1 MILKMSI
8 RWRMDISQG
17 KKSPEP
23 KLGRQDW
30 INTGLMVLAEGG
42 VEAIRI
48 EPMAKRMKMTK
59 GSFYWHFKNRND
71 LLDAIL
77 AEWVEL
83 DTNGIIEQVNQIDA
97 DPHTKLLYLL
107 ELAYADN
114 DVMPGLADGSIENA
128 IRAWAKN
135 DRKVAE
141 LIAQVDRKRLH
152 YTKEIFLEIGF
163 SEAEAMVRA
172 RLAYYALVG
181 ELTIGIDPH
190 QANRLAEIRMQYDI
204 LTCNINR

>member
-1 MILKMSI
+1 MAKK
-8 RWRMDISQG
+8 QG
-17 KKSPEP
+17 KKNPES

-30 INTGLMVLAEGG
+30 INAGLMVLAEGG
-42 VEAIRI
+42 IEAVRI
-48 EPMAKRMKMTK
+48 EPLAKRIKMTK

-83 DTNGIIEQVNQIDA
+83 DTNGIIEQVNQLDA
-97 DPHTKLLYLL
+97 DPKTKLLYLL

-114 DVMPGLADGSIENA
+114 DFMPGLADGGIENA
-128 IRAWAKN
+128 IRAWAKSN
-135 DRKVAE
+135 QKVAE
-141 LIAQVDRKRLH
+141 LIAHVDQQRLN
-152 YTKEIFLEIGF
+152 YTKALFLKIGF
-163 SEAEAMVRA
+163 SDAEAMVRA

-190 QANRLAEIRMQYDI
+190 QVNRQVEIRMQYDI
-204 LTCNINR
+204 LTCNING